1 MRALPHE
8 PPDVEL
14 GPVRQ
19 REDAEVLAALVTA
32 VVEPPQLRPLVLRV
46 PLTELVA
53 VAEHALLGPRSLLVA
68 TGPAED
74 GVEAVLGDRVEQRDG
89 LQRVAAGTRTGVF
102 DDPSGVDRILH
113 RRDDELDSELL
124 HGAIAELDQ
133 LGEVV
138 TGVDVHDRERDAG
151 RRERPDREVEHDHR
165 VLAAGEQQH
174 RSLELG
180 RDLADDRDRLV
191 FEMGGRGERCGHP
204 SGQVTET

>member
-1 MRALPHE
+1 M
-8 PPDVEL
+8 
-14 GPVRQ
+14 
-19 REDAEVLAALVTA
+19 
-32 VVEPPQLRPLVLRV
+32 
-46 PLTELVA
+46 
-53 VAEHALLGPRSLLVA
+53 AEHALFGPCPLLVA
-68 TGPAED
+68 ARSAED

-89 LQRVAAGTRTGVF
+89 LQRVAARTRPGVL
-102 DDPSGVDRILH
+102 DDPTGVDRVLH

-138 TGVDVHDRERDAG
+138 TGVDVHDRERNAG

-180 RDLADDRDRLV
+180 RDLTDDGDRLV
-191 FEMGGRGERCGHP
+191 FEVGGRA
-204 SGQVTET
+204 